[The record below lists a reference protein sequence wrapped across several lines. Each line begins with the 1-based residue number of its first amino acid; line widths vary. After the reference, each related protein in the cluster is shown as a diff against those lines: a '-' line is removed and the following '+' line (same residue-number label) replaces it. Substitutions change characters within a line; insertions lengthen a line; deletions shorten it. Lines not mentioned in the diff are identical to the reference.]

1 VQPADVSFGPAMV
14 WQLDLN
20 QNTWERMI
28 QDLVKARKVTM
39 EAR

>member
-1 VQPADVSFGPAMV
+1 VV

-28 QDLVKARKVTM
+28 QDLVKARKVTV
-39 EAR
+39 EAL